1 MYQPFFVKYDF
12 ETKIVKIDNQT
23 KLKELRKN
31 TAEFYTVKNVEQL
44 LKSIELS
51 ISYLEENE
59 YEYYYIGE
67 NQYFCYRGEHCL
79 AVFVKKIKKKPY
91 TIWQIFLDVKM
102 CT

>member
-1 MYQPFFVKYDF
+1 M
-12 ETKIVKIDNQT
+12 KIDNQA

-67 NQYFCYRGEHCL
+67 
-79 AVFVKKIKKKPY
+79 KS
-91 TIWQIFLDVKM
+91 IFLL
-102 CT
+102 

>member
-1 MYQPFFVKYDF
+1 M
-12 ETKIVKIDNQT
+12 KIDNQT

-51 ISYLEENE
+51 ISYLEKNE

-67 NQYFCYRGEHCL
+67 
-79 AVFVKKIKKKPY
+79 KS
-91 TIWQIFLDVKM
+91 IFLL
-102 CT
+102 

>member
-1 MYQPFFVKYDF
+1 M
-12 ETKIVKIDNQT
+12 KIDNQT

-67 NQYFCYRGEHCL
+67 
-79 AVFVKKIKKKPY
+79 KS
-91 TIWQIFLDVKM
+91 IFLL
-102 CT
+102 

>member
-1 MYQPFFVKYDF
+1 M
-12 ETKIVKIDNQT
+12 KIDNQT
-23 KLKELRKN
+23 KLKVLRKN

-67 NQYFCYRGEHCL
+67 
-79 AVFVKKIKKKPY
+79 KS
-91 TIWQIFLDVKM
+91 IFLL
-102 CT
+102 

>member
-1 MYQPFFVKYDF
+1 M
-12 ETKIVKIDNQT
+12 KIDNQT

-51 ISYLEENE
+51 ISYLGENE

-67 NQYFCYRGEHCL
+67 
-79 AVFVKKIKKKPY
+79 KS
-91 TIWQIFLDVKM
+91 IFLL
-102 CT
+102 

>member
-1 MYQPFFVKYDF
+1 M
-12 ETKIVKIDNQT
+12 KIDNQT

-59 YEYYYIGE
+59 YEYYYIG
-67 NQYFCYRGEHCL
+67 
-79 AVFVKKIKKKPY
+79 KKS
-91 TIWQIFLDVKM
+91 IFLL
-102 CT
+102 

>member
-1 MYQPFFVKYDF
+1 MYQPFFVNYDF

-67 NQYFCYRGEHCL
+67 
-79 AVFVKKIKKKPY
+79 KS
-91 TIWQIFLDVKM
+91 IFLL
-102 CT
+102 

>member
-1 MYQPFFVKYDF
+1 M
-12 ETKIVKIDNQT
+12 KIDNQT

-44 LKSIELS
+44 LKSIGLS

-67 NQYFCYRGEHCL
+67 
-79 AVFVKKIKKKPY
+79 KS
-91 TIWQIFLDVKM
+91 IFLL
-102 CT
+102 

>member
-59 YEYYYIGE
+59 YEYYYIG
-67 NQYFCYRGEHCL
+67 
-79 AVFVKKIKKKPY
+79 KKS
-91 TIWQIFLDVKM
+91 IFLL
-102 CT
+102 

>member
-1 MYQPFFVKYDF
+1 M
-12 ETKIVKIDNQT
+12 KIDNQT
-23 KLKELRKN
+23 KLKELTKN

-67 NQYFCYRGEHCL
+67 
-79 AVFVKKIKKKPY
+79 KS
-91 TIWQIFLDVKM
+91 IFLL
-102 CT
+102 

>member
-51 ISYLEENE
+51 ISYLGENE

-67 NQYFCYRGEHCL
+67 
-79 AVFVKKIKKKPY
+79 KS
-91 TIWQIFLDVKM
+91 IFLL
-102 CT
+102 

>member
-1 MYQPFFVKYDF
+1 M
-12 ETKIVKIDNQT
+12 KIDNQT

-31 TAEFYTVKNVEQL
+31 TAEFYTVQNVEQL

-67 NQYFCYRGEHCL
+67 
-79 AVFVKKIKKKPY
+79 KS
-91 TIWQIFLDVKM
+91 IFLL
-102 CT
+102 

>member
-44 LKSIELS
+44 LKSTELS

-67 NQYFCYRGEHCL
+67 
-79 AVFVKKIKKKPY
+79 KS
-91 TIWQIFLDVKM
+91 IFLL
-102 CT
+102 

>member
-1 MYQPFFVKYDF
+1 M
-12 ETKIVKIDNQT
+12 KIDNQT

-44 LKSIELS
+44 LKSTELS

-67 NQYFCYRGEHCL
+67 
-79 AVFVKKIKKKPY
+79 KS
-91 TIWQIFLDVKM
+91 IFLL
-102 CT
+102 

>member
-23 KLKELRKN
+23 KLKVLRKN

-67 NQYFCYRGEHCL
+67 
-79 AVFVKKIKKKPY
+79 KS
-91 TIWQIFLDVKM
+91 IFLL
-102 CT
+102 

>member
-1 MYQPFFVKYDF
+1 MYQSFFVKYDF

-44 LKSIELS
+44 LKSIELW

-67 NQYFCYRGEHCL
+67 
-79 AVFVKKIKKKPY
+79 KS
-91 TIWQIFLDVKM
+91 IFLL
-102 CT
+102 

>member
-44 LKSIELS
+44 LKGIELS

-67 NQYFCYRGEHCL
+67 
-79 AVFVKKIKKKPY
+79 KS
-91 TIWQIFLDVKM
+91 IFLL
-102 CT
+102 

>member
-1 MYQPFFVKYDF
+1 M
-12 ETKIVKIDNQT
+12 KIDNQT

-51 ISYLEENE
+51 ISYLEENG

-67 NQYFCYRGEHCL
+67 
-79 AVFVKKIKKKPY
+79 KS
-91 TIWQIFLDVKM
+91 IFLL
-102 CT
+102 

>member
-67 NQYFCYRGEHCL
+67 
-79 AVFVKKIKKKPY
+79 KS
-91 TIWQIFLDVKM
+91 IFLL
-102 CT
+102 

>member
-1 MYQPFFVKYDF
+1 M
-12 ETKIVKIDNQT
+12 KIDNQT

-31 TAEFYTVKNVEQL
+31 TAEFYTVKIVEQL

-67 NQYFCYRGEHCL
+67 
-79 AVFVKKIKKKPY
+79 KS
-91 TIWQIFLDVKM
+91 IFLL
-102 CT
+102 

>member
-1 MYQPFFVKYDF
+1 MYQSFFVKYDF

-67 NQYFCYRGEHCL
+67 
-79 AVFVKKIKKKPY
+79 KS
-91 TIWQIFLDVKM
+91 IFLL
-102 CT
+102 

>member
-1 MYQPFFVKYDF
+1 M
-12 ETKIVKIDNQT
+12 KIDNQT

-44 LKSIELS
+44 LKGIELS

-67 NQYFCYRGEHCL
+67 
-79 AVFVKKIKKKPY
+79 KS
-91 TIWQIFLDVKM
+91 IFLL
-102 CT
+102 

>member
-1 MYQPFFVKYDF
+1 MYQSFFVKYDF

-23 KLKELRKN
+23 KLKVLRKN

-67 NQYFCYRGEHCL
+67 
-79 AVFVKKIKKKPY
+79 KS
-91 TIWQIFLDVKM
+91 IFLL
-102 CT
+102 